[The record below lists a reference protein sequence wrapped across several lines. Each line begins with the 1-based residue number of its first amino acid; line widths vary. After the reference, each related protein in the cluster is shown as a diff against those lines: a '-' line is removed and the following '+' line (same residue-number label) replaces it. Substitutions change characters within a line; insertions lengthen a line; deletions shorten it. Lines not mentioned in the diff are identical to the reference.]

1 MVPYKW
7 YQGRLAQ
14 FGSLASPPLS
24 RRYLEWL
31 EWIPLGLRT
40 LTALTS
46 PTIKL
51 EWLCHLKVVDLGV
64 WRVTRDRKKPIKN
77 LDKPTMSEKKR

>member
-1 MVPYKW
+1 MKLEALDIVRVLSCLIHPPLLDVTVPFNW
-7 YQGRLAQ
+7 YQSRLAQ
-14 FGSLASPPLS
+14 FGPLASPMLS

-31 EWIPLGLRT
+31 GWIPLGLRT

-51 EWLCHLKVVDLGV
+51 EWL
-64 WRVTRDRKKPIKN
+64 VTLRR
-77 LDKPTMSEKKR
+77 